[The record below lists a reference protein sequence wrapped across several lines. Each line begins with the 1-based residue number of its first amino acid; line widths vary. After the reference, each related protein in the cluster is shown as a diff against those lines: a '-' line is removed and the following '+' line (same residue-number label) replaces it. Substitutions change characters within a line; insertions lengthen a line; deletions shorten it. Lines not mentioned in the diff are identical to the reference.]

1 MKILLLSDTHG
12 KHHELQ
18 KLPQAD
24 MIIHAGDITWGGK
37 VEEVTDFVEWFG
49 LLVVEI
55 FKSAWL
61 VLTDLFIWLFV
72 SLFSLVAD
80 LLQDIGQLFNIN
92 GLTSQVSSL
101 WSSIP
106 PETSAILS
114 AIGLPSAMAIIA
126 TGILIRFALQLIP
139 FVRLGS

>member
-1 MKILLLSDTHG
+1 MQKILYLIFFFIS
-12 KHHELQ
+12 
-18 KLPQAD
+18 PSAFAAD
-24 MIIHAGDITWGGK
+24 NSGFLDSILEYIKGIFAAI
-37 VEEVTDFVEWFG
+37 TDFIEWLG
-49 LLVVEI
+49 LLVVEV

-80 LLQDIGQLFNIN
+80 LLQNIGQLFNIN